1 MVSQTGKKPP
11 CGNTFAGRLPGRLP
25 GRLHRKPGLSNRM
38 PDPRKTIQSAARNFL
53 GVRRACRNTRRCAR
67 KNTCRRALSE
77 RCTTQRRKNAVR
89 CACPKRSPNAHR
101 EEQRAPSRKTCTTCA
116 KTPPK
121 VGTRPPEYTPV
132 RTQKSSRRA
141 LSERCTTHAPQKRRP
156 PRVSETPA
164 GTPARHRDAPAETSA
179 RNTARRTC
187 SGILHPASKHSA
199 GLQSHITHKTSPSY
213 IKKKGPRGAAPLL
226 VSKMNVCPI

>member
-11 CGNTFAGRLPGRLP
+11 CGNTLAGRLP

-53 GVRRACRNTRRCAR
+53 GVRRACRNTRRCAH
-67 KNTCRRALSE
+67 KNTC
-77 RCTTQRRKNAVR
+77 
-89 CACPKRSPNAHR
+89 
-101 EEQRAPSRKTCTTCA
+101 
-116 KTPPK
+116 
-121 VGTRPPEYTPV
+121 
-132 RTQKSSRRA
+132 RRA

-156 PRVSETPA
+156 LRVPETPA
-164 GTPARHRDAPAETSA
+164 GRPHATPAETSA

-187 SGILHPASKHSA
+187 SGIVHPAPKHSA

-213 IKKKGPRGAAPLL
+213 RKKKGPRGAAPLL